1 MAAEQFDVPDP
12 LGEGTVKVVGRSAR
26 AGRPPSYQGKV
37 RDIYDAE
44 EQLLIVASD
53 RVSAFDRVLPTLIPH
68 KGVSLHALSVY
79 WFERTRGIF
88 PNHYLASVDART
100 MRVQRAERI
109 DIEWIVRRHLYGS
122 AWRQYQRGERTI
134 SGVRFP
140 DGLRL
145 AEELPDPVVTPT
157 TKSAT
162 GHDAPITK
170 AQAIEQGLVTPADWT
185 TLEEATLRLFE
196 FYRDTA
202 RTRGIIIPDFKLE
215 FGRVAGQLVQID
227 EPPTHDS
234 ARFWSAQHFR
244 VGARQESHCLDKEF
258 LRAYLLGVGFSG
270 DSTPPTLPP
279 GVVAEV
285 ARRCV
290 GAYRV
295 LSGRAALE
303 ELALKSVDDVL
314 R

>member
-1 MAAEQFDVPDP
+1 
-12 LGEGTVKVVGRSAR
+12 LWR
-26 AGRPPSYQGKV
+26 
-37 RDIYDAE
+37 
-44 EQLLIVASD
+44 
-53 RVSAFDRVLPTLIPH
+53 
-68 KGVSLHALSVY
+68 
-79 WFERTRGIF
+79 RGIF
-88 PNHYLASVDART
+88 PNHYLESVDART
-100 MRVQRAERI
+100 MRVQKAERI

-145 AEELPDPVVTPT
+145 AEELSDPVLTPT

-170 AQAIEQGLVTPADWT
+170 AQAIDQGLVTKADWT

-196 FYRDTA
+196 FYRNTA
-202 RTRGIIIPDFKLE
+202 RSQGIIIPDFKLE
-215 FGRVAGQLVQID
+215 FGRVTGRLVQID

-234 ARFWSAQHFR
+234 ARFWSEKHFR
-244 VGARQESHCLDKEF
+244 VGKRQEGHCLDKEF
-258 LRAYLLGVGFSG
+258 LRAYLLGVGFNG
-270 DSTPPTLPP
+270 DSAPPALPP
-279 GVVAEV
+279 RVVAEV

-295 LSGRAALE
+295 LSGQASLGELE
-303 ELALKSVDDVL
+303 LKSMDEVL
-314 R
+314 L